1 MSDEGAGVAEP
12 GAGAHGDLAR
22 IRGLSERGLARA
34 AESLGRMLGN
44 PVRFTGREIRSLRA
58 SALPALVDA
67 GGRSLAIL
75 RIEIHGEGDGW
86 ILILL
91 PLPTV
96 YRLLQALMG
105 IPAEPR
111 NLTEIERSAIQEVGN
126 VVASSFLSEL
136 GDRLG
141 RRFLPSAPEIHLD
154 DVPRVV
160 RGVLA
165 SVRDLGSDVLVLHAV
180 LQDRER
186 HIEGRIFVVP
196 AVSAL
201 ESVSRNAAG
210 GQGVSI

>member
-1 MSDEGAGVAEP
+1 MAEP

-22 IRGLSERGLARA
+22 IHGLSERGLARA

-44 PVRFTGREIRSLRA
+44 PVRFADQEIRSLRS
-58 SALPALVDA
+58 SALPALADA
-67 GGRSLAIL
+67 VGGGSPAVL
-75 RIEIHGEGDGW
+75 RIEIHGEGSGW

-111 NLTEIERSAIQEVGN
+111 DLTETERSAIQEVGN
-126 VVASSFLSEL
+126 IAASSFLSEL

-154 DVPRVV
+154 NVPRVV

-165 SVRDLGSDVLVLHAV
+165 AVRDLGSDVLVVQAV
-180 LQDRER
+180 LEDRER

-201 ESVSRNAAG
+201 EPVSRDAAG

>member
-1 MSDEGAGVAEP
+1 
-12 GAGAHGDLAR
+12 
-22 IRGLSERGLARA
+22 
-34 AESLGRMLGN
+34 MLGN
-44 PVRFTGREIRSLRA
+44 PVRFADSEIQSRRS
-58 SALPALVDA
+58 SALPALADA
-67 GGRSLAIL
+67 VGGSLAVL
-75 RIEIHGEGDGW
+75 RIEIHGEGSGW

-111 NLTEIERSAIQEVGN
+111 DLTETERSAIQEVGN

-154 DVPRVV
+154 NVPRVV

-165 SVRDLGSDVLVLHAV
+165 SVRDLGSDVLVVQAV
-180 LQDRER
+180 LEDRER
-186 HIEGRIFVVP
+186 RLQGRIFVVP

-201 ESVSRNAAG
+201 EPVSRDAAG
-210 GQGVSI
+210 GQGVSV